1 MIHNKVSKPKRK
13 RSCFRLSEE
22 LKLEVVRDY
31 LLNGIDQCQIAKQ
44 YGISQQSV
52 SRITRLFAASNDKSM
67 LLMKNKPVDNK
78 SEEIKALQ
86 KEVLDLKKKLYDE
99 TMRADFFE
107 TMVDVAEDM
116 FDIDIRKKA
125 VTGQSKGCTAK
136 KDMQ

>member
-1 MIHNKVSKPKRK
+1 
-13 RSCFRLSEE
+13 
-22 LKLEVVRDY
+22 
-31 LLNGIDQCQIAKQ
+31 
-44 YGISQQSV
+44 
-52 SRITRLFAASNDKSM
+52 
-67 LLMKNKPVDNK
+67 MKNKPVDNK
-78 SEEIKALQ
+78 SEELKTLQ

-136 KDMQ
+136 

>member
-1 MIHNKVSKPKRK
+1 MAEVKRK
-13 RSCFRLSEE
+13 RKHLSKEEQESIIREYFLEGASKNSLARKYNSSFPVVMRLI
-22 LKLEVVRDY
+22 R
-31 LLNGIDQCQIAKQ
+31 
-44 YGISQQSV
+44 
-52 SRITRLFAASNDKSM
+52 TFAASNDKST
-67 LLMKNKPVDNK
+67 LLMKNKPVDNQA
-78 SEEIKALQ
+78 EEIKALQ
-86 KEVLDLKKKLYDE
+86 KEVLDLKKRLYDE